1 MIKGKYFET
10 EREIEITEEVD
21 VLVVGG
27 GPAGV
32 GAAIGAA
39 RSGASVMIIE
49 AMGSF
54 GGMWTNGLV
63 ITLGGYNNWLRPYQ
77 RCVDGVMGE
86 WLRLAEQR
94 GGACNNRSWVLHSDP
109 EIMKTVS
116 DEMLLDANVKCLL
129 HTWVADAIVEDN
141 KVKGVITENVEG
153 RKAVMA
159 NVVIDC
165 TGNGDLIAR
174 AGESFTVSDRLQPMT
189 NNFFFAEVDQDGEIP
204 YDEEVMIPFGPEP
217 GLMDWNVLGDYQSP
231 RRDIYID
238 REKLKEAHLRGE
250 FPEYGGPW
258 FGGMRK
264 RFPWVNTTRVY
275 ANGINIAQLTKAE
288 MDARKSAH
296 QMIDYYRKNVKGFE
310 NSWILRTAA
319 TIGIRETRQL
329 DGVYRLTGKDLV
341 NGQKF
346 DDSIAVG
353 AWPIDIHPQKGES
366 GQHKLY
372 VPLPFQIPYRTMLP
386 RKIDNLLV
394 AGRCIAADREAMGS
408 IRVGATCG
416 AIGQAAGIAAAISA
430 KSDVTPRTIPVKVL
444 QQEIVRQ
451 KGIIEI

>member
-1 MIKGKYFET
+1 MINGKFIEK
-10 EREIEITEEVD
+10 EREIEIIEEVD

-27 GPAGV
+27 GPAGM

-39 RSGASVMIIE
+39 RSGASVMILE

-63 ITLGGYNNWLRPYQ
+63 ITLGGYNNWMRPYQ
-77 RCVDGVMGE
+77 RCVDGIMGE

-94 GGACNNRSWVLHSDP
+94 GGAVNNRSWVLSSDP
-109 EIMKTVS
+109 EIMKAVA
-116 DEMLLDANVKCLL
+116 DEMLQKANVKCLL
-129 HTWVADAIVEDN
+129 HTWVADVIMQDN
-141 KVKGVITENVEG
+141 KVKGVLIENVDG

-159 NVVIDC
+159 GAVVDC
-165 TGNGDLIAR
+165 TGNGDIFAR
-174 AGESFTVSDRLQPMT
+174 AGESYTLSDRLQPMT
-189 NNFFFAEVDQDGEIP
+189 NNFFFAEVDQESEIP
-204 YDEEVMIPFGPEP
+204 HDEEVMIPFGPEP

-238 REKLKEAHLRGE
+238 REKLKEAHHRGE

-275 ANGINIAQLTKAE
+275 ACGVNAAELTHAE
-288 MDARKSAH
+288 IEARKSAH
-296 QMIDYYRKNVKGFE
+296 EMMEYYRSNVPGFE

-329 DGVYRLTGKDLV
+329 DGVYQLTGQDLV
-341 NGQKF
+341 NNQKF
-346 DDSIAVG
+346 SDSIAVG

-372 VPLPFQIPYRTMLP
+372 VPLPFQIPYRTMIP
-386 RKIDNLLV
+386 KKTDNLLV

-416 AIGQAAGIAAAISA
+416 ALGQAAGIAAAFSA
-430 KSDVTPRTIPVKVL
+430 KTGVTPRNLPVENI
-444 QQEIVRQ
+444 QQEIIKQ